1 MDKIPSTM
9 YTLVLANF
17 RDLDPKSFLIPTFHI
32 KQYCFSKGGNFSFL
46 ESSMK
51 NCYGLTG
58 VKTFLSLPFL
68 KVREKFLKSLVEK
81 NKEEI
86 DTARYEVDYL
96 IENLKYEKMNNTST
110 DEDTVKPESNPIQ
123 KNPEEIK
130 NKLTNSDNK
139 ITKKPET
146 VENKLTKSNP
156 SQNKEN
162 KAGGNFFSNFIDSI
176 KNTFQPNQ
184 EEEQDDEVV
193 DTLKQLAEDSKL
205 GKIEKFDFNS
215 FVPEG
220 DLESFFTDDIP
231 IEVVIHFN

>member
-1 MDKIPSTM
+1 MDWMKKKEDVKLTKESIFKDCNAVLIIVDPTRIETWKYAKKLMDKIPSTM

-123 KNPEEIK
+123 K
-130 NKLTNSDNK
+130 
-139 ITKKPET
+139 KK
-146 VENKLTKSNP
+146 S
-156 SQNKEN
+156 
-162 KAGGNFFSNFIDSI
+162 
-176 KNTFQPNQ
+176 
-184 EEEQDDEVV
+184 
-193 DTLKQLAEDSKL
+193 
-205 GKIEKFDFNS
+205 
-215 FVPEG
+215 
-220 DLESFFTDDIP
+220 
-231 IEVVIHFN
+231 